1 MTTKRK
7 REKMRKRRKK
17 RERRKRKRRRKK
29 KRIKQHLKG
38 RGALEVYLEESSA
51 VNFFLLVSFNMYYE
65 SLKKTQRELITE
77 QYMIFNIIY

>member
-7 REKMRKRRKK
+7 RKKMRKRRKK
-17 RERRKRKRRRKK
+17 RERRRRKRRRKK

-51 VNFFLLVSFNMYYE
+51 VYFYFLVSFEM
-65 SLKKTQRELITE
+65 
-77 QYMIFNIIY
+77 